1 MADAQ
6 FRFEQD
12 VRNVGLMKGV
22 YIEIIKTEIKP
33 NHVSSVKI
41 GTSKKGHIKEDL
53 ELDRPLYFNESD
65 DDKWLTSFINDV
77 FIKENKTYI
86 ETETSIYE
94 VNFL

>member
-12 VRNVGLMKGV
+12 VRNVGLIKGV

-33 NHVSSVKI
+33 KHVSSVKI

-53 ELDRPLYFNESD
+53 ELDRPLYFNERD
-65 DDKWLTSFINDV
+65 NEWLTSCINNV